1 MIAVNSTCDNTTH
14 TQMEGDTYLLKVS
27 RARGTLDAHR
37 EGVMVLWYGVERV
50 VEEVE
55 ELSAEVELKV

>member
-1 MIAVNSTCDNTTH
+1 
-14 TQMEGDTYLLKVS
+14 MEGDTYLLKVS